1 MCNETAKKTLSQ
13 LGNSNPRPTV
23 YEPVVNRNDSA
34 CLTSHNFQLWKV
46 SNGPVAERPEKPAPA
61 TERDPAPPVEEPAPV
76 SVEQAVR
83 VAPVEQPI
91 EVPDDA
97 IELSTV
103 RLFRADSDG
112 NDGRKWDG
120 ARKWCTSAGMLYVAT
135 DGVLR
140 VYGPGAWWGVAE

>member
-1 MCNETAKKTLSQ
+1 MAARRARRAEAAKRAVNQ
-13 LGNSNPRPTV
+13 
-23 YEPVVNRNDSA
+23 EPPVSG
-34 CLTSHNFQLWKV
+34 TSKIAV
-46 SNGPVAERPEKPAPA
+46 EEEPAPA

-76 SVEQAVR
+76 SVEQVVVA
-83 VAPVEQPI
+83 APVEQPI

-112 NDGRKWDG
+112 HDGRKWDG
-120 ARKWCTSAGMLYVAT
+120 ARKWCTSAGLLYVAT

-140 VYGPGAWWGVAE
+140 VYGPGSWWGVAEDELDTLVGAPEGGGK

>member
-1 MCNETAKKTLSQ
+1 MAARRARRAEAAKRAVNQ
-13 LGNSNPRPTV
+13 
-23 YEPVVNRNDSA
+23 EPPVSG
-34 CLTSHNFQLWKV
+34 TSKIAV
-46 SNGPVAERPEKPAPA
+46 EEEPAPA

-76 SVEQAVR
+76 SVEQVVR

-112 NDGRKWDG
+112 HDGRKWDG
-120 ARKWCTSAGMLYVAT
+120 ARKWCTSAGLLYVAT
-135 DGVLR
+135 DGGLR
-140 VYGPGAWWGVAE
+140 VYGPGSWWGVAE